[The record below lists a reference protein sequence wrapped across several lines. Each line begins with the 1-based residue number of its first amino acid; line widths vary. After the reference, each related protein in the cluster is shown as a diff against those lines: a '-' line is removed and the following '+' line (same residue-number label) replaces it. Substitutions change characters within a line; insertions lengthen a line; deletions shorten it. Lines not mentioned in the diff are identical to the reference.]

1 MPILYCRY
9 IDNFF
14 VVTDSKEDVETL
26 RQLFGENSVLKF
38 TVEENVQKSI
48 NFLDIHVNYKSWI
61 YETSVYVKPTNGSCS
76 TNGNSECPD
85 QQF

>member
-1 MPILYCRY
+1 MENLVMSRARKMPILYCRY

-48 NFLDIHVNYKSWI
+48 NFLDIHVNYKS
-61 YETSVYVKPTNGSCS
+61 
-76 TNGNSECPD
+76 
-85 QQF
+85 